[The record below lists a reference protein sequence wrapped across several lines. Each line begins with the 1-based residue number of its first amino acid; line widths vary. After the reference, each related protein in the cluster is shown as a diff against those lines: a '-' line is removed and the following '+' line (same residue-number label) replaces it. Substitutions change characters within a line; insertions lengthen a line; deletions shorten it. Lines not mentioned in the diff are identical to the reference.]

1 MKYVNKGNLV
11 ALLFVTAFAGDIA
24 LADGWETKPDQAT
37 FATQVREEINA
48 HRAEFYQTFLET
60 ARNTEVQ
67 APQVVAVGKSSIYFS
82 ILPRRG
88 PATLIF

>member
-24 LADGWETKPDQAT
+24 LAEDLGTKPDTAA
-37 FATQVREEINA
+37 FAAEVREEVDA
-48 HRAEFYQTFLET
+48 RRAEFYQPFLET

-67 APQVVAVGKSSIYFS
+67 APQMAAMGKNSIYFS
-82 ILPRRG
+82 IVPKRG
-88 PATLIF
+88 PVTLIF